1 MTRTAIATFTLLA
14 VISVAADWPGFRGSG
29 TGASAEKDLP
39 TGFSETSGLRWK
51 AALPGRGVSGV
62 VTHGERVYVTASSG
76 PRDDRLHVLCFDAA
90 TGAKL
95 WQRQL
100 AATGSTAAHP
110 DTCMAAPTPVADA
123 TGVYALFASGDVAA
137 FDADGT
143 LRWYRSLV
151 GDYPTV
157 TNQVGMAS
165 SPVLAD
171 GKLIVPMDNVGESFL
186 AALDLATGRNV
197 WKTARAKEMNWATPA
212 VRTLPDGGSEILYP
226 GRDLAAYDAATG
238 AKKWSAKLPGGIAS
252 PTVAGDLLLTPGGG
266 LNASKLGAAGVTEL
280 WKSPRLQTGMSS
292 PVAYEGKVYGVTSAG
307 LLLCLDAA
315 TGKVQWDF
323 RVKGK
328 FSASPVAADGKLYL
342 FNEEGKL
349 LAIKFG
355 AEPELLA
362 ESATGERGQATPAVS
377 GGAIYLRGDKS
388 LFCVGAKSPAQ

>member
-1 MTRTAIATFTLLA
+1 MTRTLTATVTLLA
-14 VISVAADWPGFRGSG
+14 LLSVAADWPGFRGTG
-29 TGASAEKDLP
+29 TGASAEKNLP
-39 TGFSETSGLRWK
+39 AGFSETSGLRWK

-62 VTHGERVYVTASSG
+62 VTQGSRVYVTASSG
-76 PRDDRLHVLCFDAA
+76 TRDDRLHVLCFDAA
-90 TGAKL
+90 TGAQL

-151 GDYPTV
+151 GDYPTI

-186 AALDLATGRNV
+186 AALDLRTGVNL
-197 WKTARAKEMNWATPA
+197 WKTPRSKEVNWATPA
-212 VRTLPDGGSEILYP
+212 VRTLADGTSEVLFP
-226 GRDLAAYDAATG
+226 GRDLAVYDAATG

-252 PTVAGDLLLTPGGG
+252 PTVSGDLLLTPGGG
-266 LNASKLGAAGVTEL
+266 VSASKFAAGGVTEL

-292 PVAYEGKVYGVTSAG
+292 PVVAEGKVYGVTSAG
-307 LLLCLDAA
+307 LLLCVDAA
-315 TGKVQWDF
+315 TGKVDWDF

-328 FSASPVAADGKLYL
+328 FTASPVAADGKLYL

-349 LAIKFG
+349 LAIKLG
-355 AEPELLA
+355 AEPELIA
-362 ESATGERGQATPAVS
+362 ESVTGERGQATPAVS
-377 GGAIYLRGDKS
+377 GGAIFLRGDKS
-388 LFCVGAKSPAQ
+388 LFCVGSR

>member
-14 VISVAADWPGFRGSG
+14 VISVAADWPGFRGS
-29 TGASAEKDLP
+29 
-39 TGFSETSGLRWK
+39 
-51 AALPGRGVSGV
+51 VSGV